1 MLAAPEEQGGAFRF
15 DWETKCGMGS
25 AGESAHVERSEMQI
39 PSYLLGR
46 HWRLHNTLDEEDE
59 EDVERYRTTRE
70 GKFTKVLLRWMD
82 ILDMSGSYLNIYGYL
97 DKIKIPVR

>member
-70 GKFTKVLLRWMD
+70 GKFTKGLLRWMD

-97 DKIKIPVR
+97 HIIKIPVR